1 MEWNKIKNT
10 YTDSWYEL
18 IDYIADPGIYKE
30 RRIRIAGSAVAVD
43 TKESDGSGDWYEIDS
58 LHMRDLY
65 EFFEQNGIFV
75 VILYNEWFGYYSY
88 EIYSELK
95 NEISHKFESR
105 REAETNAFTRSF
117 ALMEKQCMLV

>member
-10 YTDSWYEL
+10 YTASWYEL

-30 RRIRIAGSAVAVD
+30 RRIGINGSAVAVD
-43 TKESDGSGDWYEIDS
+43 TKETDSEDWYEIDE
-58 LHMRDLY
+58 LHSRDLY
-65 EFFEQNGIFV
+65 EFFELSGIFV

-95 NEISHKFESR
+95 NEISHKFETR
-105 REAETNAFTRSF
+105 KEAETDAFRRSF
-117 ALMEKQCMLV
+117 AIMEKQFMLV

>member
-18 IDYIADPGIYKE
+18 IDYIADPGIYRE
-30 RRIRIAGSAVAVD
+30 RRIRIAGNTVAVD
-43 TKESDGSGDWYEIDS
+43 TKEPDGDWYEIDD

-65 EFFEQNGIFV
+65 EFFELSGIFV
-75 VILYNEWFGYYSY
+75 VILYNEWFGYFSY

-95 NEISHKFESR
+95 NEISHKFDSR
-105 REAETNAFTRSF
+105 SEAETDAFTRSF
-117 ALMEKQCMLV
+117 ALLEKQAMLV